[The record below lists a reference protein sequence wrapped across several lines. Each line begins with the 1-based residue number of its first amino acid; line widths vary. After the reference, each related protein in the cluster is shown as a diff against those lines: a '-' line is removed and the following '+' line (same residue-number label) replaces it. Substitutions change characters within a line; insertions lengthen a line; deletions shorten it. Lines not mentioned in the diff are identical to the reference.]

1 MQRNS
6 RGVQQ
11 VPRWQVVSRWGA
23 GLGVLLAMSG
33 CGTADRSGS
42 HPTFA
47 SPSAAVP
54 AVVKPAI
61 STPAPAT
68 PASAPLPDASTCTV
82 AQVVAI
88 AREHTPTRAVLDANR
103 AAAKAAVLQAQAIA
117 NPEVE
122 LEGGQGRPRN
132 GDSTES
138 IGRITL
144 RQRLELPGKRSSRVS
159 AAEAG
164 MTVAEQDALAL
175 SIDLEAMVREA
186 IANDASATMAS
197 TQALKA
203 VELATQIAE
212 TVQHRVAAGE
222 GDRGD
227 ALRAELDRRQ
237 ASISADQR
245 QQAAVAARRALQAV
259 CGGGLPDTFTI
270 TDAWEGSWNPT
281 RDEVLVAMEHHPRL
295 ERQRALR
302 ALRFAEVR
310 REEASGR
317 PDVTVGAFAGRAT
330 DATEV
335 GLTVAVDLPVWSRNQ
350 GGIAAAQADLQRSDA
365 EAEADRRALRQS
377 IDSAWATFQAA
388 MSRRDRLIAEV
399 EPMTAELLKL
409 RLNAYATGDIGL
421 LDVLDARR
429 TSQTIADDL
438 LASRAEVARA
448 RIQLLVAL
456 GRFAPFVPAHL
467 PEATP

>member
-1 MQRNS
+1 MERNS
-6 RGVQQ
+6 NGTQQ
-11 VPRWQVVSRWGA
+11 APRWSKCGRWST

-33 CGTADRSGS
+33 CGTADRSD
-42 HPTFA
+42 PQLTLA

-54 AVVKPAI
+54 TVVQPVTSAPAPAA
-61 STPAPAT
+61 STPAP
-68 PASAPLPDASTCTV
+68 LPDGSVCTV

-103 AAAKAAVLQAQAIA
+103 AAAKAAVLQAQTIA

-122 LEGGQGRPRN
+122 FEGGQGRPRN
-132 GDSTES
+132 GDSTEA

-144 RQRLELPGKRSSRVS
+144 RQRLELPGKRSSRVN

-164 MTVAEQDALAL
+164 MTVAEQDAFAL
-175 SIDLEAMVREA
+175 NMDLEAMVREA
-186 IANDASATMAS
+186 IADDASASMGSA
-197 TQALKA
+197 QALKA

-237 ASISADQR
+237 ASITADQR
-245 QQAAVAARRALQAV
+245 HQAAVAARRALQAV

-281 RDEVLVAMEHHPRL
+281 REEVLVATEHHPRV

-302 ALRFAEVR
+302 AQRLAEVR

-335 GLTVAVDLPVWSRNQ
+335 GLTVAVDLPVWNRNQ

-365 EAEADRRALRQS
+365 EAEADRRLLRQS
-377 IDSAWATFQAA
+377 IESAWATYQAA
-388 MSRRDRLIAEV
+388 MSLRDRLITEV

-429 TSQTIADDL
+429 TSQAIADDL
-438 LASRAEVARA
+438 LASRSEVARA

-467 PEATP
+467 SEAKP